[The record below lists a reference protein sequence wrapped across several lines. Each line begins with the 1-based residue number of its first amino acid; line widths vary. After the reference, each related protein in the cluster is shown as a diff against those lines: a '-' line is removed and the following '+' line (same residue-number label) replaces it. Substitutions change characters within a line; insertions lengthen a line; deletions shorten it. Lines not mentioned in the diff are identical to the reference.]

1 MGDRYRIDGHKLI
14 HHLLRV
20 AAWQRGEIVY
30 PIYAEVSPSGSCNHR
45 CLFCALDYLEY
56 RTRFLDAAVMAER
69 FAEMAGLG
77 LKSVLFGGE
86 GEPLLNPGFARMAAS
101 GRAAG
106 LDLALTT
113 NGVLWRGELQEATLG
128 LLQWVK
134 VSFNAATRETY
145 AAVHRARPEDFDAV
159 VANLEAAVRLR
170 ETTGAPC
177 TLGAQILLL
186 PENRAEIA
194 AAAGLCRDIGLDYL
208 VVKPYSQHRF
218 SRTERYRE
226 IRYAEYLA
234 DVEAAAAC
242 ATDRCSVIARR
253 DTMRAWD
260 EGGRPYARCL
270 ALPFW
275 TYVDAGGGVWGCSAW
290 LGDERFHYGNVLEQ
304 GFREIWEGER
314 RRASLAFVGSD
325 LDVRECR
332 LNCRM
337 DKINR
342 FLWEVRHPPEHVN
355 FI

>member
-1 MGDRYRIDGHKLI
+1 MGDRYRIDGHKLL
-14 HHLLRV
+14 HHFPRV
-20 AAWQRGEIVY
+20 AAWQRGEAVY

-56 RTRFLDAAVMAER
+56 QPRFLDAGVMAER

-86 GEPLLNPGFARMAAS
+86 GEPLLNRGFARMAGA

-113 NGVLWRGELQEATLG
+113 NGVLLRGG
-128 LLQWVK
+128 LLEAAVGLMQWIK
-134 VSFNAATRETY
+134 VSLNAGTRETY
-145 AAVHRARPEDFDAV
+145 AAVHRTRAEDFDAV
-159 VANLEAAVRLR
+159 IANLEAAVRER
-170 ETTGAPC
+170 ARAGSPC

-186 PENRAEIA
+186 PENRAEVA
-194 AAAGLCRDIGLDYL
+194 ATARLCRDLGLDYL

-218 SRTERYRE
+218 SRTDRYRD
-226 IRYAEYLA
+226 IRYADYLQE
-234 DVEAAAAC
+234 VEAAAAY
-242 ATDRCSVIARR
+242 ATDRFGVIARR

-260 EGGRPYARCL
+260 EGGRRYSRCL

-290 LGDERFHYGNVLEQ
+290 LGDERFLYGNLLTQ

-314 RRASLAFVGSD
+314 RRASLAFVAGD
-325 LDVRECR
+325 LDVDACR

-337 DKINR
+337 DKINQ
-342 FLWEVRHPPEHVN
+342 FLWDLRDVPEHVN